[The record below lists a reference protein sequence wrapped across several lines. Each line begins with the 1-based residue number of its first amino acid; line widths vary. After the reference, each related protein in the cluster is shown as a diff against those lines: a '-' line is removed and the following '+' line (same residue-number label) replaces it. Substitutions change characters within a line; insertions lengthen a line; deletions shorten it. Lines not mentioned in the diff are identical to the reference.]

1 MEYFYSLSG
10 PVNITMNDHS
20 ANGYVAQ
27 QQTVPVEML
36 ERMFQR
42 NEEHW
47 QSLTRQIV
55 DLLERAI
62 KMK

>member
-1 MEYFYSLSG
+1 
-10 PVNITMNDHS
+10 VNITMNDHS